1 MQLSKAHFP
10 HFQRCARRYV
20 RIPATTIKPA
30 AFPGQFFRVPG
41 PVSINGRNRI
51 SAGRDNLSVCAI
63 EDGRRPV
70 LWPLRRILS
79 AGRQFNDRIAMKS

>member
-1 MQLSKAHFP
+1 MQLSKTHFP

-41 PVSINGRNRI
+41 PVSINGQNRI
-51 SAGRDNLSVCAI
+51 TAGRDNLSVWAI
-63 EDGRRPV
+63 EDGRRPKS
-70 LWPLRRILS
+70 WPLLRTLS
-79 AGRQFNDRIAMKS
+79 GGRQFDARITMKS